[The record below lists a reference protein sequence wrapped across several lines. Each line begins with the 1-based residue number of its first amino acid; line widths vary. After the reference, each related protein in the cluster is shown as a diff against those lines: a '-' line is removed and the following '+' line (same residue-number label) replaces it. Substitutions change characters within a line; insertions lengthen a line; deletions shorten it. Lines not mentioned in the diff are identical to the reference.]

1 MRHRGE
7 ALGTAAETVVAELE
21 TVGGSGGLIAVD
33 GAGNVA
39 LPFNSAGM
47 YRGRIGA
54 DGVAWTGIYREE
66 LVAG

>member
-1 MRHRGE
+1 MRYRGE
-7 ALGTAAETVVAELE
+7 ALAVAAEAVVAELE
-21 TVGGSGGLIAVD
+21 EVGGSGGLIAVD

-66 LVAG
+66 MQAG